1 MTNYS
6 SPIATGIAS
15 YGMSGKLF
23 HAPFIDIHPGFRLS
37 AIVERN
43 REESRSR
50 YPDSKLY
57 RSFEEM
63 LKDDQ
68 LELVIVNTPTHT
80 HFDYTRAALLAGKKV
95 IVEKPFTVTLK
106 EAEELA
112 ELAEKKGLFLCVYQ
126 NRRYDGDYLSVK
138 SVLEKKLLGDLREV
152 EIRYDRY
159 RPNPSG
165 KPHKEGELPGAG
177 IIYDL
182 GPHLID
188 QSLQLFG
195 WPQAVFADI
204 WKMRPDVQASDYFEI
219 LLFYPGFR
227 VRLKAT
233 CISREAPPAYILHG
247 MKGSFFQQRSD
258 LQEQKLLE
266 EVRPSF
272 EPWCGDLKEP
282 DGLLHTEIDGVV
294 TRQQTISQ
302 PGNYMNYFEDVY
314 KALTGQGP
322 NPVPAVDGVKVMRV
336 IDAAWRSSQEG
347 RVIGVRGD
355 Y

>member
-1 MTNYS
+1 M
-6 SPIATGIAS
+6 SPISTGIAS

-23 HAPFIDIHPGFRLS
+23 HAPFIDVHPGYKLA

-43 REESRSR
+43 REESRAR
-50 YPDSKLY
+50 YPSAKLY
-57 RSFEEM
+57 RSFEDM
-63 LKDDQ
+63 LKDDT

-80 HFDYTRAALLAGKKV
+80 HFEYTKAALEAGKKV
-95 IVEKPFTVTLK
+95 IVEKPFTVNLK
-106 EAEELA
+106 EAEQLA
-112 ELAEKKGLFLCVYQ
+112 ELADKKGLFLCVYQ

-138 SVLEKKLLGDLREV
+138 NVVEKKLLGDLKEV

-159 RPNPSG
+159 RPNAAG

-188 QSLQLFG
+188 QALQLFG
-195 WPQAVFADI
+195 WPNAIFADI
-204 WKMRPDVQASDYFEI
+204 WRMRPDVQATDYFEI
-219 LLFYPGFR
+219 LFYYEGFR

-233 CISREAPPAYILHG
+233 CIAREPFPAYSLHG
-247 MKGSFFQQRSD
+247 MKGSFLQERSD

-272 EPWCGDLKEP
+272 ENWCGELTQP

-302 PGNYMNYFEDVY
+302 PGNYMYYFDDVY

-322 NPVPAVDGVKVMRV
+322 NPVPAADGVKTIRI
-336 IDAAWRSSQEG
+336 IDAAWKSSREG
-347 RVIGVRGD
+347 RLVEL
-355 Y
+355 